1 MMGLL
6 HHDKAPACYVAMA
19 VIQSLSVT
27 TDTHSSV
34 SLDLALS
41 YFCCSDFWK
50 ICSVD
55 LFL

>member
-50 ICSVD
+50 ICSID